1 MLLGLEKLG
10 LAKLNIIGSS
20 DIYENIN
27 FQENIYSVINTGKN
41 EQENLYFYE
50 KIESLNPPLSV
61 GIIESLNFDFQ
72 IKKVLSGKINIY
84 ENPDFQE
91 NINFEINTA
100 KNIIDNVDFTENV
113 NQNINPDI
121 NIYEN
126 LNLTDILNLTAKS
139 AKNIIEN
146 VDFTEYIN
154 AEITGYNLDI
164 NEAQYTGS
172 IAKNQ
177 ILSINSNNYTAFLN
191 LENVIDKYS
200 GEWIFISPETF
211 KINIQPLNRQM
222 EIWIEYQELFL

>member
-20 DIYENIN
+20 DIYENVN
-27 FQENIYSVINTGKN
+27 FQENINSVINTGKN

-61 GIIESLNFDFQ
+61 GIIESFSFDSQ

-84 ENPDFQE
+84 ENPNFQE
-91 NINFEINTA
+91 NINSEINTA
-100 KNIIDNVDFTENV
+100 KDIIDDVDFLENI
-113 NQNINPDI
+113 NQNINPNV

-126 LNLTDILNLTAKS
+126 LNLSEILNSNAKS
-139 AKNIIEN
+139 SINILES
-146 VDFTEYIN
+146 VDFTEYLN

-164 NEAQYTGS
+164 SESRFTGT
-172 IAKNQ
+172 IQKGQ
-177 ILSINSNNYTAFLN
+177 ILTINSNNYTAFLN
-191 LENVIDKYS
+191 LENVIDKYI

-211 KINIQPLNRQM
+211 KINIQPLNQQM

>member
-20 DIYENIN
+20 DIYENVN

-50 KIESLNPPLSV
+50 KVEFAPDEISV
-61 GIIESLNFDFQ
+61 GIIESLNFNSQ
-72 IKKVLSGKINIY
+72 IKKVLSGKINSY
-84 ENPDFQE
+84 ENPEFLE
-91 NINFEINTA
+91 NINADIQSA
-100 KNIIDNVDFTENV
+100 KNIIDNVDFQENI

-126 LNLTDILNLTAKS
+126 LELTEILNLTAKS

-154 AEITGYNLDI
+154 TEITGYNLDI
-164 NEAQYTGS
+164 NEARFTGS

-177 ILSINSNNYTAFLN
+177 ILSVNSNNYTAFLN
-191 LENVIDKYS
+191 LQNVIDKYS

>member
-10 LAKLNIIGSS
+10 LAKLNIIGTS
-20 DIYENIN
+20 DIYENVN

-50 KIESLNPPLSV
+50 KIESINPPLSV
-61 GIIESLNFDFQ
+61 GVIESVNFDSQF
-72 IKKVLSGKINIY
+72 KKVLLGKINIY

-100 KNIIDNVDFTENV
+100 KDIIDDVDFLENI
-113 NQNINPDI
+113 NQNINPDV

-126 LNLTDILNLTAKS
+126 LNLSEILNSNTKS
-139 AKNIIEN
+139 SINILES

-154 AEITGYNLDI
+154 TEITGYNLDI
-164 NEAQYTGS
+164 SESRFTGT
-172 IAKNQ
+172 ILKGQ
-177 ILSINSNNYTAFLN
+177 ILTINSNSYTAFLN

-211 KINIQPLNRQM
+211 KINIQPLNQQM

>member
-20 DIYENIN
+20 DIYENVN

-50 KIESLNPPLSV
+50 KIESINPLLSV
-61 GIIESLNFDFQ
+61 GVIESLNFDSQF
-72 IKKVLSGKINIY
+72 KKVLLGKINIY

-91 NINFEINTA
+91 NINSEINTA
-100 KNIIDNVDFTENV
+100 KDIIDNVDFQENI
-113 NQNINPDI
+113 NQNINPDV

-126 LNLTDILNLTAKS
+126 LNLSEILNSNAKS
-139 AKNIIEN
+139 SMNILES

-164 NEAQYTGS
+164 SESRFTGT
-172 IAKNQ
+172 IPKGQ
-177 ILSINSNNYTAFLN
+177 ILTVNSNNYTAFLS
-191 LENVIDKYS
+191 LENVIDKYV

-211 KINIQPLNRQM
+211 KINIQPLNQQM

>member
-20 DIYENIN
+20 DTYENIN

-50 KIESLNPPLSV
+50 KIESVNPPLSV
-61 GIIESLNFDFQ
+61 GIIESFSFDSQ

-100 KNIIDNVDFTENV
+100 KDIIDDVDFLENI
-113 NQNINPDI
+113 NKNINPNV

-126 LNLTDILNLTAKS
+126 LNLSEILNSNAKS
-139 AKNIIEN
+139 SINILES

-164 NEAQYTGS
+164 SESRFTGT
-172 IAKNQ
+172 IPKGQ
-177 ILSINSNNYTAFLN
+177 ILTVNSNNYTAFLN
-191 LENVIDKYS
+191 LENVIDKYV

-211 KINIQPLNRQM
+211 KINIQPLNQQM

>member
-20 DIYENIN
+20 DIYENVN
-27 FQENIYSVINTGKN
+27 FQENINSVINTGKN

-61 GIIESLNFDFQ
+61 GIIESFSFDSQ

-84 ENPDFQE
+84 ENPNFQE
-91 NINFEINTA
+91 NINSEINTA
-100 KNIIDNVDFTENV
+100 KDIIDDVDFLENI
-113 NQNINPDI
+113 NQNINPNV

-126 LNLTDILNLTAKS
+126 LNLSEILNSNAKS
-139 AKNIIEN
+139 SINILES
-146 VDFTEYIN
+146 VDFTEYLN

-164 NEAQYTGS
+164 SESRFTGT
-172 IAKNQ
+172 IQKGQ
-177 ILSINSNNYTAFLN
+177 ILTINSNNYTAFLN
-191 LENVIDKYS
+191 LENVIDKYI

-211 KINIQPLNRQM
+211 KINIQPLNQQM
-222 EIWIEYQELFL
+222 EIWIEYKELFL

>member
-20 DIYENIN
+20 DIYENVN

-50 KIESLNPPLSV
+50 KIESINPPLSV
-61 GIIESLNFDFQ
+61 GVIESVNFDSQF
-72 IKKVLSGKINIY
+72 KKVLLGKINIY

-100 KNIIDNVDFTENV
+100 KDIIDDVDFLENI
-113 NQNINPDI
+113 NQNINPDV

-126 LNLTDILNLTAKS
+126 LNLSEILNSNAKS
-139 AKNIIEN
+139 SINILES

-154 AEITGYNLDI
+154 SEITGYNLDI
-164 NEAQYTGS
+164 SESRFTGT
-172 IAKNQ
+172 IPKGQ
-177 ILSINSNNYTAFLN
+177 ILTINSNNYTAFLN
-191 LENVIDKYS
+191 LENVIDKYY
-200 GEWIFISPETF
+200 GEWIFISPETL
-211 KINIQPLNRQM
+211 KINIQPLNQQM

>member
-20 DIYENIN
+20 DIYENVN
-27 FQENIYSVINTGKN
+27 FQENIYTVINAGKN

-61 GIIESLNFDFQ
+61 GIIESFSFDSQ

-84 ENPDFQE
+84 ENPNFQE
-91 NINFEINTA
+91 NINSEINTA
-100 KNIIDNVDFTENV
+100 KDIIDDVDFLENI
-113 NQNINPDI
+113 NQNINPNV

-126 LNLTDILNLTAKS
+126 LNLSEILNSNAKS
-139 AKNIIEN
+139 SINILESI
-146 VDFTEYIN
+146 DFTEYLN

-164 NEAQYTGS
+164 SESRFTGT
-172 IAKNQ
+172 IQKGQ
-177 ILSINSNNYTAFLN
+177 ILTINSNNYTAFLN
-191 LENVIDKYS
+191 LENVIDKYI

-211 KINIQPLNRQM
+211 KINIQPLNQQM